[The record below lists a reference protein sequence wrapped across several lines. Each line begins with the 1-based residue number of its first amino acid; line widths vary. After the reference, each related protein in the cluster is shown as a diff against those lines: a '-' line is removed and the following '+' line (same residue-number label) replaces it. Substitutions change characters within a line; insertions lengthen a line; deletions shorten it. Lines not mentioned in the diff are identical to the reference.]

1 MWRNAK
7 IDHDPVTCNG
17 LGSDSM
23 DHPSH
28 THLSLIR
35 IVSIDNTVSEEVT

>member
-23 DHPSH
+23 DHPH
-28 THLSLIR
+28 IHILA
-35 IVSIDNTVSEEVT
+35 